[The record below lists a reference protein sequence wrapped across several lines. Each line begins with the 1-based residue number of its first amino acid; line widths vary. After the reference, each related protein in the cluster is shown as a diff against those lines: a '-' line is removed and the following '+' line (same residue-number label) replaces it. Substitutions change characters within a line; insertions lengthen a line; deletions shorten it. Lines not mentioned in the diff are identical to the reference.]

1 VVHSAL
7 AAYPRIAGR
16 AARVGLF
23 LAAGLGLVL
32 SVLDPWPAAQLP
44 WHEHLVVGAHGMRER
59 ARALAS
65 HRHEPLFAWSA
76 RALIDIPPARAKP
89 AAGASGTPRVLSIN
103 PRPDGAG
110 LAIFDLSAVF
120 LADSEART
128 RLLIPH
134 RSESVRGRDIHMLV
148 PVSVSVRLHPP
159 RTST

>member
-23 LAAGLGLVL
+23 LAAGLGLIL

-44 WHEHLVVGAHGMRER
+44 WHDHLVVGAHGLREW

-65 HRHEPLFAWSA
+65 HRHAPLAWPA

-89 AAGASGTPRVLSIN
+89 AAGAPGTPRVLSIN

-110 LAIFDLSAVF
+110 LAIFDLSAVL
-120 LADSEART
+120 LADAEARM
-128 RLLIPH
+128 RLVIPYP
-134 RSESVRGRDIHMLV
+134 SESVRGRDIHVLA
-148 PVSVSVRLHPP
+148 PVSVSVPLHPP